1 MMRLQQAGISRAR
14 DFRTCLVAGA
24 CLIATCTIAA
34 AQVPPVQV
42 PPAQS
47 LGAQPSPEP
56 NQAEMGRQGS
66 QPSSDRASNTGADM
80 NAPQIAPALPLPPVD
95 ENASSEEL
103 LHVARSAIARGRTG
117 EAQEAMERAQTRLLD
132 RSVPLFKT
140 NQPSTH
146 PAIPLISEALH
157 ALGAGDRAAAMAY
170 LDKAIPLAI
179 PPKE

>member
-1 MMRLQQAGISRAR
+1 MRLQQAGISRVGR
-14 DFRTCLVAGA
+14 LLTCLVTGA
-24 CLIATCTIAA
+24 YLAATCTSATA
-34 AQVPPVQV
+34 QV
-42 PPAQS
+42 PPAQVPPAQT
-47 LGAQPSPEP
+47 LGAQPLSEP
-56 NQAEMGRQGS
+56 SQAETGRPGS
-66 QPSSDRASNTGADM
+66 QPSSDRASNTGADLG
-80 NAPQIAPALPLPPVD
+80 APQIAPSLPLPPVD
-95 ENASSEEL
+95 DNASSEEL

-146 PAIPLISEALH
+146 PAIPVISEALR
-157 ALGAGDRAAAMAY
+157 ALGAGDRASAMAN